1 MDTNLWGLR
10 CETAR
15 GSRWIVTQPMTE
27 LAAKAV
33 AAQHKPHPAGVIKAA
48 PLPAHL
54 IEALRDSSAMPL
66 AA

>member
-1 MDTNLWGLR
+1 MDTNHWGLR

-15 GSRWIVTQPMTE
+15 GARWLATEPMSE
-27 LAAKAV
+27 QAARAM
-33 AAQHKPHPAGVIKAA
+33 AARHKPHPAGVIKAA